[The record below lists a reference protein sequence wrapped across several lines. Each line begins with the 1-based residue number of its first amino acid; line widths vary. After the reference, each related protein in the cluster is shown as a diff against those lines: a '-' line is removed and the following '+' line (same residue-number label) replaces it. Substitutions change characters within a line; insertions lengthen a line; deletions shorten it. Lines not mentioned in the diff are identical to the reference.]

1 MEVTTS
7 APETTLTPD
16 VITDKMPLRRID
28 ALRQALQQLI
38 NQQQS
43 SGAVSDTYSLVTFSN
58 STYQA
63 RILCRRASDVK
74 EALSRPEDFQ
84 PSGHIHYESL
94 VNALPQFL
102 APGNKVQVVFLSD
115 GCPSAL
121 QAHVL
126 PELQLLAAKHLG
138 LTIHTVGL
146 GLCDFMILQQV
157 LQIGRGTF
165 SQASYE
171 MDNLVNTFTTLS
183 HTITVTRQIARN
195 ERTVRAV
202 AFDSARRYGKT
213 PVFALK
219 RWSEAERVKFTL
231 AHGTLKEVGRK
242 KCLVAMHQ
250 NPIMQGAMRVV
261 HHFRDTRKKAPMV
274 AKFSKFVEHD
284 DSLDYVRLFVKNT
297 LQTRM
302 LAHSF
307 QHALAEAFQHKAGR
321 ARERRRQSQLQ
332 KLGIRKAP
340 EARVPQLVCCT
351 RCFVYQG
358 AVKGA
363 PSNVFIAE
371 EFLRGSAEQGFVKWI
386 NNRGRFWCRRAA
398 RTTAWRRR
406 PLRISAWTPRM
417 VE

>member
-1 MEVTTS
+1 M
-7 APETTLTPD
+7 
-16 VITDKMPLRRID
+16 
-28 ALRQALQQLI
+28 
-38 NQQQS
+38 
-43 SGAVSDTYSLVTFSN
+43 
-58 STYQA
+58 
-63 RILCRRASDVK
+63 
-74 EALSRPEDFQ
+74 
-84 PSGHIHYESL
+84 
-94 VNALPQFL
+94 NALPQLL
-102 APGNKVQVVFLSD
+102 APGKVQVFLSD
-115 GCPSAL
+115 GPSAL
-121 QAHVL
+121 AHVL
-126 PELQLLAAKHLG
+126 PELQLAAKHLG

-157 LQIGRGTF
+157 SQIGRGTF
-165 SQASYE
+165 SQASCE

-284 DSLDYVRLFVKNT
+284 DSLDYVKLFVKNT

-302 LAHSF
+302 LAQSF

-340 EARVPQLVCCT
+340 EAVPQLVCCT

-358 AVKGA
+358 AVKGV

-386 NNRGRFWCRRAA
+386 NNRGEILVPAS
-398 RTTAWRRR
+398 
-406 PLRISAWTPRM
+406 SANYSMAPEAFAHFCLDSTHLTCW
-417 VE
+417 VGGCWGDVLVS